1 MYVIKRDGRK
11 ETVKFDKITARIGKL
26 CYGLDPLVDS
36 VAVAM
41 KVIEGIYDGVTTHVL
56 DNLASEVA
64 ASLATKHPDY
74 GYLASRISI
83 SNLHR
88 NTKKSFSETIVDLYN
103 YIDPKLKGYYLY
115 ESSWEGTPDPADGK
129 IKLGVQITPLEE
141 AFKNNPGN
149 AYLRK
154 VIAKADTFSPE
165 KVLDIYKKTNAKP
178 YDLNPVDW
186 IEAFFR
192 IDPTFKFGKSDRF
205 FCSALVAY
213 IYQQLGILQE
223 NTDWSLLNTLQGSL
237 GLSFKIPT
245 NSEIIIKVFFFIY
258 LNLIE
263 LI

>member
-1 MYVIKRDGRK
+1 MESLNLNTGDLILFSSNNTGLFAL
-11 ETVKFDKITARIGKL
+11 FDKLIKLFTNSDYNHIGMVLK
-26 CYGLDPLVDS
+26 DPV
-36 VAVAM
+36 
-41 KVIEGIYDGVTTHVL
+41 
-56 DNLASEVA
+56 
-64 ASLATKHPDY
+64 
-74 GYLASRISI
+74 
-83 SNLHR
+83 
-88 NTKKSFSETIVDLYN
+88 

-154 VIAKADTFSPE
+154 ISAKEGTFSSE
-165 KVLDIYKKTNAKP
+165 NVLDIYKKTNAKP

-223 NTDWSLLNTLQGSL
+223 NTDWSIIRPSDFSIEDDNRHIFFNEGFKLSDTQKLL
-237 GLSFKIPT
+237 
-245 NSEIIIKVFFFIY
+245 Y
-258 LNLIE
+258 
-263 LI
+263 

>member
-1 MYVIKRDGRK
+1 MDSLNLNTGDLILFSSNNSGLFAL
-11 ETVKFDKITARIGKL
+11 FDKLIKLFTNSDYNHIGMVLK
-26 CYGLDPLVDS
+26 DPV
-36 VAVAM
+36 
-41 KVIEGIYDGVTTHVL
+41 
-56 DNLASEVA
+56 
-64 ASLATKHPDY
+64 
-74 GYLASRISI
+74 
-83 SNLHR
+83 
-88 NTKKSFSETIVDLYN
+88 

-154 VIAKADTFSPE
+154 VIAKEGTFSPE

-205 FCSALVAY
+205 FCSALIAY

-223 NTDWSLLNTLQGSL
+223 NTDWSIIRPSDFSIEDDNRHIFFNEGFKLSDTLKLL
-237 GLSFKIPT
+237 
-245 NSEIIIKVFFFIY
+245 Y
-258 LNLIE
+258 
-263 LI
+263 

>member
-1 MYVIKRDGRK
+1 MESLNLNTGDLILFSSNNTGLFAL
-11 ETVKFDKITARIGKL
+11 FDKLIKLFTNSDYNHIGMVLK
-26 CYGLDPLVDS
+26 DPV
-36 VAVAM
+36 
-41 KVIEGIYDGVTTHVL
+41 
-56 DNLASEVA
+56 
-64 ASLATKHPDY
+64 
-74 GYLASRISI
+74 
-83 SNLHR
+83 
-88 NTKKSFSETIVDLYN
+88 
-103 YIDPKLKGYYLY
+103 YIDPKLNGYYLY

-154 VIAKADTFSPE
+154 ISAKEGTFSPE
-165 KVLDIYKKTNAKP
+165 NVLDIYKKTNAKP

-223 NTDWSLLNTLQGSL
+223 NTDWSIIRPSDFSIEDDNRHIFFNEGFKLSDTQKLL
-237 GLSFKIPT
+237 
-245 NSEIIIKVFFFIY
+245 Y
-258 LNLIE
+258 
-263 LI
+263 

>member
-1 MYVIKRDGRK
+1 MESLNLNTGDLILFSSNNTGLFAL
-11 ETVKFDKITARIGKL
+11 FDKLIKLFTNSDYNHIGMVLK
-26 CYGLDPLVDS
+26 DPV
-36 VAVAM
+36 
-41 KVIEGIYDGVTTHVL
+41 
-56 DNLASEVA
+56 
-64 ASLATKHPDY
+64 
-74 GYLASRISI
+74 
-83 SNLHR
+83 
-88 NTKKSFSETIVDLYN
+88 

-115 ESSWEGTPDPADGK
+115 ESSWEGTHDPADGK

-154 VIAKADTFSPE
+154 ISAKEGTFSPE
-165 KVLDIYKKTNAKP
+165 NVLDIYKKTNAKP

-223 NTDWSLLNTLQGSL
+223 NTDWSIIRPSDFSIEDDNRHIFFNEGFKLSDTQKLL
-237 GLSFKIPT
+237 
-245 NSEIIIKVFFFIY
+245 Y
-258 LNLIE
+258 
-263 LI
+263 

>member
-1 MYVIKRDGRK
+1 MESLNLNTGDLILFSSNNTGLFAL
-11 ETVKFDKITARIGKL
+11 FDKLIKLFTNSNYNHIGMVLK
-26 CYGLDPLVDS
+26 DPV
-36 VAVAM
+36 
-41 KVIEGIYDGVTTHVL
+41 
-56 DNLASEVA
+56 
-64 ASLATKHPDY
+64 
-74 GYLASRISI
+74 
-83 SNLHR
+83 
-88 NTKKSFSETIVDLYN
+88 

-154 VIAKADTFSPE
+154 VIAKEGTFSPE

-223 NTDWSLLNTLQGSL
+223 NTDWSIIRPSDFSIEDDNRHIFFNEGFKLSDTQKLL
-237 GLSFKIPT
+237 
-245 NSEIIIKVFFFIY
+245 Y
-258 LNLIE
+258 
-263 LI
+263 

>member
-1 MYVIKRDGRK
+1 MESLNLNTGDLILFSSNNTGLFAL
-11 ETVKFDKITARIGKL
+11 FDKLIKLFTNSDYNHIGMVLK
-26 CYGLDPLVDS
+26 DPV
-36 VAVAM
+36 
-41 KVIEGIYDGVTTHVL
+41 
-56 DNLASEVA
+56 
-64 ASLATKHPDY
+64 
-74 GYLASRISI
+74 
-83 SNLHR
+83 
-88 NTKKSFSETIVDLYN
+88 

-223 NTDWSLLNTLQGSL
+223 NTDWSIIRPSDFSIEDDNRHIFFNEGFKLSDTQKLL
-237 GLSFKIPT
+237 
-245 NSEIIIKVFFFIY
+245 Y
-258 LNLIE
+258 
-263 LI
+263 

>member
-1 MYVIKRDGRK
+1 MDSLNLNTGDLILFSSNNSGLFAL
-11 ETVKFDKITARIGKL
+11 FDKLIKLFTNSDYNHIGMVLK
-26 CYGLDPLVDS
+26 DPV
-36 VAVAM
+36 
-41 KVIEGIYDGVTTHVL
+41 
-56 DNLASEVA
+56 
-64 ASLATKHPDY
+64 
-74 GYLASRISI
+74 
-83 SNLHR
+83 
-88 NTKKSFSETIVDLYN
+88 

-223 NTDWSLLNTLQGSL
+223 NTDWSIIRPSDFSIEDDNRHIFFNEGFKLSDTQKLL
-237 GLSFKIPT
+237 
-245 NSEIIIKVFFFIY
+245 Y
-258 LNLIE
+258 
-263 LI
+263 